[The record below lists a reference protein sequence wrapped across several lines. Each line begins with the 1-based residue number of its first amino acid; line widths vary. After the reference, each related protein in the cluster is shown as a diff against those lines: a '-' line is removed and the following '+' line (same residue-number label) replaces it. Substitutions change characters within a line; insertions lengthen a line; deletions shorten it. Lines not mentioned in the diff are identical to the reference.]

1 MLRQRVITTIAL
13 LPILIAAIWF
23 GSYWLA
29 ILVAAIATAGS
40 IEFYRLDRNNILS
53 PLHYF
58 GTIVIIALILLPYF
72 FNYITVTHIL
82 SVAVVVSLIWL
93 LFSPRKDQAF
103 NQWAWMMAGIL
114 YLGLMLAFWV
124 KLRNINQ
131 GRDYVFWLL
140 FIIIVNDSA
149 AYFTGRALGKHALA
163 PRISPN
169 KTWEGA
175 IGGLIAS
182 ILISVLFGFIF
193 SLPFPYWQLVV
204 LGIGV
209 SILAQLGDLIE
220 SLLKRN
226 CAVKDSGTIMPG
238 HGGILDRI
246 DSYILTAAVAYY
258 VITALI

>member
-1 MLRQRVITTIAL
+1 MLRQRVITTIVL

-23 GSYWLA
+23 GGCWLTL
-29 ILVAAIATAGS
+29 LVAAIATAGV
-40 IEFYRLDRNNILS
+40 IEFYRLDRNKKLS

-58 GTIVIIALILLPYF
+58 GIIVTIALILLPYF
-72 FNYITVTHIL
+72 FNHITIVHIL
-82 SVAVVVSLIWL
+82 SVTVVVSLIWL
-93 LFSPRKDQAF
+93 LFSPRKEHAF
-103 NQWAWMMAGIL
+103 NQWAWIMAGIL
-114 YLGLMLAFWV
+114 YLGLMLGFWV
-124 KLRNINQ
+124 KLRNIDQ

-140 FIIIVNDSA
+140 FIIIINDSA
-149 AYFTGRALGKHALA
+149 AYFTGKALGRHALA
-163 PRISPN
+163 PRISPK

-193 SLPFPYWQLVV
+193 SLPLSYRQLVIM
-204 LGIGV
+204 GIGA

-226 CAVKDSGTIMPG
+226 SAVKDSGTIMPG

-258 VITALI
+258 VITALV

>member
-13 LPILIAAIWF
+13 LPILIAGIWF
-23 GSYWLA
+23 GGCWLTL
-29 ILVAAIATAGS
+29 LVAAIAAAGS
-40 IEFYRLDRNNILS
+40 IEFYRLDRNNKLS

-72 FNYITVTHIL
+72 FSYITITHIL
-82 SVAVVVSLIWL
+82 SVTVVITLIGL
-93 LFSPRKDQAF
+93 LLSPRKDHGF
-103 NQWAWMMAGIL
+103 NQWAWTMAGIL
-114 YLGLMLAFWV
+114 YLGLMLGFWV
-124 KLRNINQ
+124 KLRNIDQ

-140 FIIIVNDSA
+140 FIIIANDSI

-163 PRISPN
+163 PIISPK

-182 ILISVLFGFIF
+182 IIISVLFGFVF
-193 SLPFPYWQLVV
+193 SFPFPYWQLVIM
-204 LGIGV
+204 GTGV

-226 CAVKDSGTIMPG
+226 SAVKDSGTIMPG
-238 HGGILDRI
+238 HGGILDRM

-258 VITALI
+258 IITSLI